1 VIRAVDV
8 RCTGNKGRCR
18 GLVAVLFWPEDDPA
32 EGVPK
37 LKRSSITGHSLGRDL
52 AGSVKLGCPRHN
64 GNRDQREVELR
75 PLLALALA
83 QALATGKTIT
93 VPWHP

>member
-18 GLVAVLFWPEDDPA
+18 GLVAVLFWPEDPA
-32 EGVPK
+32 EGPPE
-37 LKRSSITGHSLGRDL
+37 LKRSSIMNYSLPRDL
-52 AGSVKLGCPRHN
+52 NCTVMLGCARHN
-64 GNRDQREVELR
+64 GNKGQREVDLAPWRE
-75 PLLALALA
+75 ALAE
-83 QALATGKTIT
+83 ALDTGKTIT